1 METRKS
7 QLEALQK
14 QKPPENKEELVKY
27 LMKRLEASE
36 LSIKTMEEVIE
47 NERILRKGTSK

>member
-36 LSIKTMEEVIE
+36 LSIKTSEEVIE
-47 NERILRKGTSK
+47 HERVLRKGTSK